1 MSRSQT
7 IPSADE
13 LLSVYLNDH
22 LAGATGGSELA
33 RRVAGTWSGQHTEQL
48 RRIATE
54 IAEDRTSLL
63 EIMRRLGIRA
73 DPVKMAFGWVGEK
86 AARLKLNGRLF
97 ARSPLSPVLELEAM
111 RLGVEGK
118 AAGWRTLRGRA
129 EHDDRLDTVELDTL
143 IARATEQIDTLERL
157 RVDTAAAL
165 M

>member
-7 IPSADE
+7 VPSADE

-33 RRVAGTWSGQHTEQL
+33 RRVAGTWSGRHTEQL